1 MEKPEVF
8 SEKKD
13 AITTITI
20 YRPDRK
26 NAVRSQTLDLLWK
39 EMAAAAEDESVRV
52 VVLTG
57 VPGAFC
63 AGADLKEGFA
73 GEDPMER
80 VMETTTRT
88 AQKIITWMVNMPKP
102 VITKVDGPA
111 VGFGCNLALGADIVI
126 ASERARFSEIFVKVG
141 LATDGGGAF
150 FLPRLVGL
158 RKAFEL
164 VLTGD
169 FVEGKKAEEIGLV
182 TRVVPVADLD
192 RVVDELAQKLARG
205 PRRAM
210 AATKAAIYRGLTG
223 DLLHVLEMETQA
235 QINAVRNG
243 EFTEGAMA
251 FIQRRDPDF
260 RNI

>member
-13 AITTITI
+13 LITTITLN
-20 YRPDRK
+20 RPERK
-26 NAVRSQTLDLLWK
+26 NAVRYQTLLLIAK
-39 EMAAAAEDESVRV
+39 EMAMAADDEETRV

-57 VPGAFC
+57 VPGAFS
-63 AGADLKEGFA
+63 AGADLKEG
-73 GEDPMER
+73 MEGDEPAER
-80 VMETTTRT
+80 MMELTTRA
-88 AQKIITWMVNMPKP
+88 AQRIITWMVTMPKP

-111 VGFGCNLALGADIVI
+111 VGFGCNLALAGDIVI

-150 FLPRLVGL
+150 ILPRLVGL

-192 RVVDELAQKLARG
+192 RVVDELAHKLARG

-210 AATKAAIYRGLTG
+210 AATKAAIYRGLHG
-223 DLLHVLEMETQA
+223 NMMEVLEMETKA

-260 RNI
+260 RDI

>member
-13 AITTITI
+13 LITTITLN
-20 YRPDRK
+20 RPERK
-26 NAVRSQTLDLLWK
+26 NAVRYQTLLLIAK
-39 EMAAAAEDESVRV
+39 EMAMAADDEETRV

-57 VPGAFC
+57 VPGAFS
-63 AGADLKEGFA
+63 AGADLKEG
-73 GEDPMER
+73 MEGDEPVER
-80 VMETTTRT
+80 MMELTTRA
-88 AQKIITWMVNMPKP
+88 AQRIITWMVTMPKP

-111 VGFGCNLALGADIVI
+111 VGFGCNLALAGDIVI
-126 ASERARFSEIFVKVG
+126 ASERVRFSEIFVKVG

-150 FLPRLVGL
+150 ILPRLVGL

-164 VLTGD
+164 VLTGE
-169 FVEGKKAEEIGLV
+169 FVEGKKAEEIGLA

-192 RVVDELAQKLARG
+192 RVVDELAHKLARG

-210 AATKAAIYRGLTG
+210 AATKAAIYRGLHG
-223 DLLHVLEMETQA
+223 NMMEVLEMETKA

-251 FIQRRDPDF
+251 FMQRRDPDF
-260 RNI
+260 RDI